1 MTWIALI
8 GVLASQGTSPIVK
21 IERMIAPAS
30 ETVKKIGAEYGE
42 AWAVEGTVASD
53 VVFVTSN
60 GKSAGQMRQAI
71 ASALHAEWKE
81 QSTGWVLSR
90 KPATENRLAAEA
102 RALRTEWV
110 KAELAH
116 ELDKIKKL
124 PEFSEDRA
132 KEIAK
137 GLEAPLEGDDFSK
150 RQIFISEMPGS
161 RYLPQ
166 ILALID
172 PATLAAMEVDERVVF
187 ATRPTAMQK
196 QLPSAAQVLANDLA
210 KKQAIMDGAMGAQL
224 IRIGSGG
231 AMSISRTRGGPDQ
244 PQPEPKGPPAY
255 THLIVSR
262 EMSGEMYSVQLNVY
276 DAIGE
281 IITGSS
287 SYLNLSF
294 ERRPNRT
301 TDTSGTA
308 AIEFGKNEKEI
319 LALRDARVAQEGSV
333 QNVFGISLASGG
345 AGGTFISTE
354 DRIGVGRPDIS
365 ADLRAA
371 LLNPTNVD
379 PLSYFFNDAAV
390 AVSKERNLD
399 VIAVVP
405 DTLNS
410 HMRSFARTDAKTSG
424 FLAQLQ
430 NRGGMRVSRGEGWLT
445 ITPEDWPAMWQG
457 RHNRS
462 SLETLLGHLDQTGSL
477 TLDQLS
483 TYARTAPESSLAGLG
498 SYGNIEGFYA
508 QLLQP
513 SAAQT
518 SLANLFEHRRGLK
531 FYAQLPVRTRA
542 ALVAGE
548 EMGVAGLDSAV
559 RGILHRMVYWG
570 GAGPQPGTEGLESDP
585 WSSGRFIRMGNMT
598 ADNER
603 TVLMPRG
610 ITNDSRV
617 RFQFKTEM
625 SAEVKGAGGAT
636 AIYPANVLA
645 MDQLQRE
652 GALSHVFGQLNSGL
666 PPVAIEGFRDAG
678 QSKIAMQFAFGTT
691 ATFSDTLTDYQMG
704 SGAFGPYAG
713 LSQILR
719 DEVEKQAN
727 QIRSAFANVRLG
739 GGENAKP

>member
-1 MTWIALI
+1 MTWIALV
-8 GVLASQGTSPIVK
+8 GVLASQGTSPIVN
-21 IERMIAPAS
+21 IERIVAPAS

-42 AWAVEGTVASD
+42 SWAVEGTVATD
-53 VVFVTSN
+53 VVFVTSH
-60 GKSAGQMRQAI
+60 GKSAEQMRRAI
-71 ASALHAEWKE
+71 AGALQAEWKE
-81 QSTGWVLSR
+81 QSTGWVLTR

-116 ELDKIKKL
+116 ELEKVKKL
-124 PEFSEDRA
+124 PEFTEDRA

-137 GLEAPLEGDDFSK
+137 EMEAPLEGDDFSK

-166 ILALID
+166 ILALIN
-172 PATLAAMEVDERVVF
+172 PATLAAMEIDERVVF

-210 KKQAIMDGAMGAQL
+210 KNQAIMDGAMGSQM
-224 IRIGSGG
+224 IRVGNGNSI
-231 AMSISRTRGGPDQ
+231 SISRTRGGPDQ

-276 DAIGE
+276 DAKGE
-281 IITGSS
+281 VITSS
-287 SYLNLSF
+287 SSFLNLLF
-294 ERRPNRT
+294 QNRPNRT

-308 AIEFGKNEKEI
+308 VIEFGKNEKEI
-319 LALRDARVAQEGSV
+319 LLLDNAKMAQEG
-333 QNVFGISLASGG
+333 NVRNSFGITLAG
-345 AGGTFISTE
+345 ASSGGTFISTE
-354 DRIGVGRPDIS
+354 DRIGVGRPEIS
-365 ADLRAA
+365 AALRAA
-371 LLNPTNVD
+371 LLSPTKVD
-379 PLSYFFNDAAV
+379 PLSYFFKDAAI

-399 VIAVVP
+399 VIAVIP
-405 DTLNS
+405 DTMIS
-410 HMRSFARTDAKTSG
+410 HMRSFARTGAKTSG

-477 TLDQLS
+477 TLDELT

-498 SYGNIEGFYA
+498 SFGNIEGFYA
-508 QLLQP
+508 ELLQP

-518 SLANLFEHRRGLK
+518 SLTNLFEHRRGLK

-548 EMGVAGLDSAV
+548 EMGVAGLDSTA

-570 GAGPQPGTEGLESDP
+570 GAGPQPGTDGLESDP
-585 WSSGRFIRMGNMT
+585 WRSGRFIRMGNMT
-598 ADNER
+598 ANNER

-610 ITNDSRV
+610 IANDSRV
-617 RFQFKTEM
+617 RFQFKTDM

-652 GALSHVFGQLNSGL
+652 GALSHIFGQLNSGL
-666 PPVAIEGFRDAG
+666 PPVAIEGFRDAS

-691 ATFSDTLTDYQMG
+691 ATFADTLTDYQVG
-704 SGAFGPYAG
+704 SGAFGPYEG
-713 LSQILR
+713 LSKLLR

-727 QIRSAFANVRLG
+727 QIRTAFANVKLG